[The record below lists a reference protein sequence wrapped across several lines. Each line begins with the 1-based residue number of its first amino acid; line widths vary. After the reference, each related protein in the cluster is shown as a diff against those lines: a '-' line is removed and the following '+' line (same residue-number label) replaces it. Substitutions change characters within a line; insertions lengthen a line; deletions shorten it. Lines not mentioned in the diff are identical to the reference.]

1 MTTILKT
8 DVPCIKLYKN
18 IFTVDEC
25 SELIGLLL
33 YKSTISWNEYN
44 TKFDQNRMITA
55 FSWKRIKD
63 LRYDPHP
70 ISKHMDIFSIVN
82 TKIRDE
88 ILMELDKQR
97 LIEFNNR
104 IIDRWVCY
112 LYEDGNSSSPETEC
126 IFTPG
131 TPVII
136 IILGASRYLIVR
148 SKKTGE
154 SIIKKR
160 VREGMV
166 LCLFEEFSKYYTY
179 QVPKEECSCLHIQ
192 MFGSFT

>member
-25 SELIGLLL
+25 SELTGLLV
-33 YKSTISWNEYN
+33 YKSNINWEEHT
-44 TKFDQNRMITA
+44 TKLEQNRMISA

-63 LRYDPHP
+63 MRSDPHP

-82 TKIRDE
+82 TKIKDE
-88 ILMELDKQR
+88 ILTELDKKN

-104 IIDRWVCY
+104 IIDRWICY
-112 LYEDGNSSSPETEC
+112 LYENGDNCSPEMELT
-126 IFTPG
+126 FTLG
-131 TPVII
+131 TPIII
-136 IILGASRYLIVR
+136 IILGASRFLFIK
-148 SKKTGE
+148 SKKTGK
-154 SIIKKR
+154 SVLKKR
-160 VREGMV
+160 VREGTV

-179 QVPKEECSCLHIQ
+179 QIPIEECSSLHIQ

>member
-63 LRYDPHP
+63 
-70 ISKHMDIFSIVN
+70 
-82 TKIRDE
+82 
-88 ILMELDKQR
+88 
-97 LIEFNNR
+97 
-104 IIDRWVCY
+104 
-112 LYEDGNSSSPETEC
+112 
-126 IFTPG
+126 
-131 TPVII
+131 
-136 IILGASRYLIVR
+136 
-148 SKKTGE
+148 
-154 SIIKKR
+154 
-160 VREGMV
+160 
-166 LCLFEEFSKYYTY
+166 
-179 QVPKEECSCLHIQ
+179 
-192 MFGSFT
+192 

>member
-25 SELIGLLL
+25 SELAGLLL
-33 YKSTISWNEYN
+33 YKSTITWEEYFS
-44 TKFDQNRMITA
+44 KGQHRMIAT

-63 LRYDPHP
+63 IRSDPHP

-82 TKIRDE
+82 TKIKDE
-88 ILMELDKQR
+88 ILMELDKKR
-97 LIEFNNR
+97 LIDFNNR

-112 LYEDGNSSSPETEC
+112 LYENGENCSPTIEC
-126 IFTPG
+126 TFTPG
-131 TPVII
+131 TPIII
-136 IILGASRYLIVR
+136 IILGASRYFIVN
-148 SKKTGE
+148 SKKTGK
-154 SIIKKR
+154 SVLKKR
-160 VREGMV
+160 VREGSV
-166 LCLFEEFSKYYTY
+166 LCLFEEFGKYYTY
-179 QVPKEECSCLHIQ
+179 QIPEEDCSSIHLQ